1 MEARMT
7 LNRYLYDSAYVT
19 MRCNIANGVA
29 SLKLDSAAMH
39 TIDELAH
46 ISGMPSRTIRFYNTE
61 GMLPPP
67 TMRGRVAYY
76 DEEHLLVLR
85 IIKELKEQQ
94 NLPLETIKQML
105 EIRAEY
111 GEMQMNLA
119 LKQRLQR
126 SLTGG
131 QEVRLTKA
139 ALMQQ
144 TGASEKWIDELTD
157 QDLLFP
163 IKTENGL
170 LYSSD
175 DILLLQLYERL
186 EDLGLPIALPSLVR
200 FQLRQLVRSE
210 IAALEQYV
218 QPRWQ
223 EEGLSSEQQVEQF
236 QMILTL
242 IDTLISVMHRKLV
255 YQL

>member
-1 MEARMT
+1 M
-7 LNRYLYDSAYVT
+7 
-19 MRCNIANGVA
+19 
-29 SLKLDSAAMH
+29 KLDSVAMH

-46 ISGMPSRTIRFYNTE
+46 VSGMPSRTIRFYNTQ

-76 DEEHLLVLR
+76 DEEHVLVLH

-94 NLPLETIKQML
+94 NLPLETIKHML
-105 EIRAEY
+105 EIRARY
-111 GEMQMNLA
+111 GEVQMNLA

-126 SLTGG
+126 SLTGD
-131 QEVRLTKA
+131 QEVRLSKE

-144 TGASEKWIDELTD
+144 TGASEKWIDELMD

-170 LYSSD
+170 QYSSD

-186 EDLGLPIALPSLVR
+186 EYLGLPIALPSLVR

-210 IAALEQYV
+210 IAALEQNV

-223 EEGLSSEQQVEQF
+223 KEDLSSEQQAEQF

-242 IDTLISVMHRKLV
+242 TDTLISVMHRKLV

>member
-1 MEARMT
+1 
-7 LNRYLYDSAYVT
+7 
-19 MRCNIANGVA
+19 
-29 SLKLDSAAMH
+29 MH

-94 NLPLETIKQML
+94 NLPLDTIKHML

-131 QEVRLTKA
+131 QEVHLTKA

-163 IKTENGL
+163 GKTENGL

-175 DILLLQLYERL
+175 DILLLQLYQRL
-186 EDLGLPIALPSLVR
+186 E
-200 FQLRQLVRSE
+200 RSGTSNSTAV
-210 IAALEQYV
+210 ISAFSTAPACTKRNCCFRAICAAALAGRG
-218 QPRWQ
+218 P
-223 EEGLSSEQQVEQF
+223 F
-236 QMILTL
+236 I
-242 IDTLISVMHRKLV
+242 
-255 YQL
+255 